1 MINQIALRAAQN
13 KIVIARFLGDGE
25 MWKEAMNAARDACD
39 VPSGKSCDASVL
51 RMIVVKW

>member
-1 MINQIALRAAQN
+1 MINQNALRAAQN
-13 KIVIARFLGDGE
+13 KLVIAKFLGDGD
-25 MWKEAMNAARDACD
+25 MWKEAMDSARDACG

>member
-13 KIVIARFLGDGE
+13 KLVIARFIGDGE
-25 MWKEAMNAARDACD
+25 MWKQAMNAARDACS
-39 VPSGKSCDASVL
+39 VPAGKSVDASVL

>member
-13 KIVIARFLGDGE
+13 KLIIAKFLGNGA
-25 MWKEAMNAARDACD
+25 MWKEAMSAAREACG
-39 VPSGKSCDASVL
+39 VPSGKSVDASVM

>member
-13 KIVIARFLGDGE
+13 KIVIAKFLGDGE
-25 MWKEAMNAARDACD
+25 MWKQAMDAARDACR